1 MISAANDTPMDGFS
15 DDWLER
21 ELGNF
26 WSEAQVWQDSDIRVM
41 ALIISRAKR

>member
-1 MISAANDTPMDGFS
+1 MISAANGRPMGGFS

-26 WSEAQVWQDSDIRVM
+26 WSEAQVWQDLDTRVIV
-41 ALIISRAKR
+41 LIISI